1 MEKLSL
7 KSLGHSGIIGLLVA
21 FCILGYSMAP
31 KCVKHGEN
39 GGNERLL

>member
-7 KSLGHSGIIGLLVA
+7 KSLGHSGIIGLLIV
-21 FCILGYSMAP
+21 FCILGYSTAP
-31 KCVKHGEN
+31 KCAKHGEN